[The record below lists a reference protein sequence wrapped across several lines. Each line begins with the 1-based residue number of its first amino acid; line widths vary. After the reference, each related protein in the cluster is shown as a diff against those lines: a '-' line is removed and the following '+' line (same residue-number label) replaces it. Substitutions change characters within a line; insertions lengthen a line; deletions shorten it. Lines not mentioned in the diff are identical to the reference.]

1 MLMFTPED
9 FQLSLE
15 SQLKLRV
22 INDEVD
28 SCKDISILQEQLKAS
43 SELMMRYQTILHR
56 ILKEQLLKKLGDFT
70 DKIKE
75 DS

>member
-1 MLMFTPED
+1 MFTPED

-28 SCKDISILQEQLKAS
+28 SCKDIAELQTQLKAS
-43 SELMMRYQTILHR
+43 TELMMKYQTILIR
-56 ILKEQLLKKLGDFT
+56 LLKEQVSKDLTDFT
-70 DKIKE
+70 DKIEKGL
-75 DS
+75 